1 MEQMAGLKQMIQR
14 LGFAKIGAMAVVA
27 AAVLLMVGW
36 IAARS
41 VEPMGMLY
49 SGLDPS
55 EAGRIAQ
62 RLEELKIPYEAKGD
76 GSVVMVPQSQ
86 VARTRMMLAAS
97 GLPHQGGTG
106 YELLDS
112 QSPMNMTSF
121 MQKVQRLRA
130 LEGELARTIDTLNG
144 VRSARVHIV
153 LAERETFSR
162 DTPKPTA
169 SVAVVTNGA
178 TRLGMAEA
186 AAIRLLVAG
195 AVAGLQQDDVT
206 VLDPAGIVL
215 AADGAASIIG
225 GRVGEIKANN
235 EQSLQ
240 RAVTELLEPLIGHGK
255 VRVVASVDIDGTR
268 EVSREEK
275 FDPLTQVERSKQSQ
289 VDVDNSEDTKPVN
302 PVTVSQNLPNPAP
315 PPTGTPG
322 KSTTSSNHNGQ
333 TTNYEISSVHSET
346 VREPG
351 QIKRLTVAV
360 VVDSALNDKGVAQP
374 RSKEELE
381 RLSQLVKSA
390 VGFDAKRGDIVTV
403 DTMTFLPPELLG
415 SGADLPLVA
424 AATPWAI
431 IAVGALVVLLVG
443 GGAGVI
449 LMQRKRARLELAEAE
464 AATALA
470 ASEDV
475 TALEEKAN
483 GPSLPSPL
491 VSLFE
496 LIDLRPE
503 ESLAVIRNWIADSEA
518 A

>member
-1 MEQMAGLKQMIQR
+1 MIQR

-27 AAVLLMVGW
+27 TIVLLLVGW
-36 IAARS
+36 IAERS
-41 VEPMGMLY
+41 IEPMGMLY

-55 EAGRIAQ
+55 EGGRIAQ
-62 RLEELKIPYEAKGD
+62 RLDELKIPYEAKGD

-86 VARTRMMLAAS
+86 VARTRMMLAAG
-97 GLPHQGGTG
+97 GLPHQSGTG

-153 LAERETFSR
+153 MAERETFSR
-162 DTPKPTA
+162 DAPKPTA

-178 TRLGMAEA
+178 QRLGIAEA
-186 AAIRLLVAG
+186 AAIRLLVSG
-195 AVAGLQQDDVT
+195 AVAGLQQDDVS
-206 VLDPAGIVL
+206 VLDPSGIVL
-215 AADGAASIIG
+215 AADGAAAIVG
-225 GRVGEIKANN
+225 GRVGEIKANT

-255 VRVVASVDIDGTR
+255 VRVVASVDVDGTR

-289 VDVDNSEDTKPVN
+289 VDVDTSEDTKPVA

-315 PPTGTPG
+315 AAPGTPG

-333 TTNYEISSVHSET
+333 TTNYEISSTKSET

-360 VVDSALNDKGVAQP
+360 VVDGAPNDKGAPQP
-374 RSKEELE
+374 RPKEELD
-381 RLSQLVKSA
+381 RLSELVKSA

-403 DTMTFLPPELLG
+403 DTMAFLPPDLQG
-415 SGADLPLVA
+415 SGADIPLE
-424 AATPWAI
+424 AATPWAL

-443 GGAGVI
+443 GGGGVI
-449 LMQRKRARLELAEAE
+449 MMQRKRTRLELAKAEE
-464 AATALA
+464 AAALA
-470 ASEDV
+470 AREQV
-475 TALEEKAN
+475 IALEEVQAN
-483 GPSLPSPL
+483 AGPQLPDPL
-491 VSLFE
+491 LNLFE
-496 LIDLRPE
+496 LIDQRPE
-503 ESLAVIRNWIADSEA
+503 ESVAVIRNWITESETA
-518 A
+518 